1 MIDFNPMY
9 LQAVNRIA
17 QMAPYKLANLQLPD
31 GVNPIMLAQN
41 EALRGPSPRVREQTQ
56 NLNLQLYPDPDWK
69 TLRNTI
75 ASTYAVEADHVLCG
89 SGSMELII
97 ALCQAYLQP
106 GDELLSGEYAYV
118 FMNTCAA
125 LTGCEYIKVE
135 QPEFRLDVDILLEA
149 VTNKTKL
156 VFIDNPG
163 NPTGTSVTSGDIRHL
178 RSALPKDVL
187 LIVDQAYGE
196 FTDHWQPPLYDLVY
210 STNTIIF
217 RTLSKAYALAGLRVG
232 WGLFPLAI
240 KEQVRKLMNPSN
252 IGLFNQAAA
261 VAALEDQAY
270 MQETVRQTIAIRDQ
284 FQSLLQSHDVPIIPS
299 DSSFVMVN
307 LGTAEQLANTYE
319 LLRSKGILTRPM
331 TGYGLHE
338 WLRISIGT
346 EDQMQLTADII
357 TKSLA

>member
-1 MIDFNPMY
+1 MS
-9 LQAVNRIA
+9 LKAVDRIA

-31 GVNPIMLAQN
+31 GVDPIMLAQN
-41 EALRGPSPRVREQTQ
+41 EALRGPTPKVNEQTQ
-56 NLNLQLYPDPDWK
+56 NLNLQLYPDPDWT
-69 TLRNTI
+69 TLRKTI

-125 LTGCEYIKVE
+125 LTGCEYIKVK
-135 QPEFRLDVDILLEA
+135 QPDFQLDVDILLKS
-149 VTNKTKL
+149 VTTKTKL
-156 VFIDNPG
+156 IFIDNPG
-163 NPTGTSVTSGDIRHL
+163 NPTGTSVSSADIRRL
-178 RSALPKDVL
+178 RSELPEDII

-196 FTDHWQPPLYDLVY
+196 FTDHWQPPLHDLVY

-217 RTLSKAYALAGLRVG
+217 RTFSKAYALAGLRVG
-232 WGLFPLAI
+232 WGLFPLTI
-240 KEQVRKLMNPSN
+240 KQQVRKLMNPSN

-261 VAALEDQAY
+261 VAALVDQAY

-284 FQSLLQSHDVPIIPS
+284 FQRQLQNHDVQIIPS
-299 DSSFVMVN
+299 DGSFVMVN
-307 LGTAEQLANTYE
+307 LGTTKQLANTDK
-319 LLRSKGILTRPM
+319 LLRRKGILTRPM
-331 TGYGLHE
+331 GGYGLHE

-346 EDQMQLTADII
+346 EVQMQLTADII
-357 TKSLA
+357 IRSLA